1 MNETALYEVLEIEKS
16 ENSISDSKSENLID
30 EDDDGVMKVG
40 ILGCGAIANLIADFF
55 LESKLNVDLRCF
67 YDRDRQRAEKLAAR
81 VDGSVAS
88 DVIDMLDEVD
98 LVVEAA
104 SPQAV
109 VKTVPQIL
117 KNGKNV
123 IVMSIGALIDPELKD
138 KLENIAQ
145 ENNCRIYIPSGAIV
159 GLDGVKAASMGE
171 IREVNLVTRKPPESL
186 GISTRKEI
194 VLYKGKASSA
204 VRKYP
209 LNMNVA
215 ASLSI
220 ACGRE
225 ADVKIIADPEVDCN
239 CHEVHVVGDFGEFR
253 TTTQNRNCQ
262 TNPKTSVL
270 AAYSAIK
277 LLKSLNGN
285 FTIGT

>member
-104 SPQAV
+104 SP
-109 VKTVPQIL
+109 
-117 KNGKNV
+117 
-123 IVMSIGALIDPELKD
+123 
-138 KLENIAQ
+138 
-145 ENNCRIYIPSGAIV
+145 
-159 GLDGVKAASMGE
+159 
-171 IREVNLVTRKPPESL
+171 
-186 GISTRKEI
+186 
-194 VLYKGKASSA
+194 
-204 VRKYP
+204 
-209 LNMNVA
+209 
-215 ASLSI
+215 
-220 ACGRE
+220 
-225 ADVKIIADPEVDCN
+225 
-239 CHEVHVVGDFGEFR
+239 
-253 TTTQNRNCQ
+253 
-262 TNPKTSVL
+262 
-270 AAYSAIK
+270 
-277 LLKSLNGN
+277 
-285 FTIGT
+285 